1 MKFRYGVFLA
11 IAFFAC
17 AFALRAQTGC
27 DDSPEDPT
35 IVLAL
40 LASAGVL
47 FSTIRGRL
55 KAGRGPSAR

>member
-1 MKFRYGVFLA
+1 MKFRSGVL
-11 IAFFAC
+11 IAVLFFAC

-47 FSTIRGRL
+47 FSAIRGRVR
-55 KAGRGPSAR
+55 ARHGSSAR